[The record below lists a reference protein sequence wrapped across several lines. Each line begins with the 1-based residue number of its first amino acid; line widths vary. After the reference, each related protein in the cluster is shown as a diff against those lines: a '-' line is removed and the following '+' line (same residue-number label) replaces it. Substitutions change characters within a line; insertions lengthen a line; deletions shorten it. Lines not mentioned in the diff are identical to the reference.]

1 MVLQWAPMESIQD
14 YHTPPPNRPVSALPL
29 QNLAAHLE
37 RVALKQRV
45 EVAEAAAKESSAL
58 LGEETRRR
66 ELAEAGAAGL
76 QQSHALMRDAY
87 TALQREH
94 EELARRFDAG
104 QAELADR
111 RLREEASAAE
121 AAAAA
126 ANPLTDDVGSDV
138 AELRSKLRSAETAR
152 GMALGRLERERIAHA
167 PRHTPRERGVEQAR
181 SNRSAECYERS
192 LAALLA
198 QADTA
203 SNVLADC
210 RERCEALE
218 QELSGHRGRAAG
230 RGKQVA
236 GSFVLLQPLRTP
248 AGYPLARTLAFLRKV
263 VDETKMSFE
272 AARVANVLFYQ
283 MHFGNQRGDFISE
296 DRMISSDMVV
306 NGVVKLGEQDNADV
320 AARRRASPQFWGVMA
335 DGGRGFNL
343 AALSLWDRSLD
354 KAVTSP
360 LACADLMHNG
370 SAANSAATLNA
381 AIKGAGLAPKMCCN
395 GLSDGAPRVRRTR

>member
-1 MVLQWAPMESIQD
+1 MQ
-14 YHTPPPNRPVSALPL
+14 
-29 QNLAAHLE
+29 
-37 RVALKQRV
+37 
-45 EVAEAAAKESSAL
+45 
-58 LGEETRRR
+58 ETN
-66 ELAEAGAAGL
+66 G
-76 QQSHALMRDAY
+76 
-87 TALQREH
+87 
-94 EELARRFDAG
+94 
-104 QAELADR
+104 
-111 RLREEASAAE
+111 
-121 AAAAA
+121 
-126 ANPLTDDVGSDV
+126 
-138 AELRSKLRSAETAR
+138 
-152 GMALGRLERERIAHA
+152 
-167 PRHTPRERGVEQAR
+167 
-181 SNRSAECYERS
+181 
-192 LAALLA
+192 
-198 QADTA
+198 
-203 SNVLADC
+203 
-210 RERCEALE
+210 
-218 QELSGHRGRAAG
+218 
-230 RGKQVA
+230 
-236 GSFVLLQPLRTP
+236 LRTFKSKI
-248 AGYPLARTLAFLRKV
+248 AAARTLAFLRKV

-395 GLSDGAPRVRRTR
+395 GLSDGAPGAQNEIDLVLDEQHRLGGVAGARSSDSPTCSIHGWALEEKHGLVYISPGERVVDAMRLLWEVVAAPENNQKQDLRLWWVEYAKFMGVLFDQTLGMTPEFSTSKWGIIFEGFFRLAVLLETPDGNPYALSKMGSAFSRLRST